1 MDDNQLQAI
10 LKSNQESAQA
20 MQKGFANLIKAQTAS
35 NEKAVDGTVA
45 GLTKE
50 LSEVNKSLQGLAKI
64 MSAKLDGVK
73 DMVKDS
79 IENDKKIESEVKK
92 RKTRSDKGQHHQWK
106 QQNGLM
112 GAILKA
118 NKYHT
123 SLWKRYEDAKA
134 AREKAKERMAKD
146 PNKMEKLGSSKLS
159 DAFKSFKAGDLI
171 KSISAGLVGLGA
183 LLAGKIMSA
192 ISAAWKATQAAL
204 PTALKAGAKNA
215 AKTALRYIPLVG
227 AVIGIAE
234 AIADGIAGWTSSED
248 WGVTKISGFLGGFF
262 AGSGEGGI
270 VNAFTNAGKWAG
282 IGATAGLVVPV
293 VGPIVGG
300 LIGAALGGILGW
312 VGGKKLAEGFDKIGD
327 WFAEKWDSLVVEPIT
342 KLYEALAPEWF
353 KKLTFT
359 WEDFFP
365 PALLK
370 LMRGDYIKVEF
381 PEFSWVDIFPKFL
394 QDFFSGTA
402 DAISESAKD
411 WKWYNIFPEFLV
423 KFFTGEYAKDEV
435 KFSWYDL
442 FPKFLQDIFS
452 GVGKGFDKMVD
463 NWKWYNIFPDFLVK
477 LFRDTKVT
485 VTDEAKS
492 NFTLEN
498 LMSLEWWAKN
508 FMPEFVYKLM
518 YGRQEAKEKGE
529 DVEFNWMAL
538 VPDWLKPAIASF
550 QGLAKGFK
558 ESDTGKAI
566 GEGIDA
572 TFNFADMVGESI
584 NAMIQKVKTWI
595 GNFFTF
601 DMKAVAAKFE
611 FNFPNP
617 IKLLTEKMLAMDM
630 FKDIEAGKDY
640 GFTSPIKNLKA
651 GIKKIVADMV
661 PPDEPKVVGRSGGLI
676 PQRVTGDQVPA
687 ILHANEIVLAENSA
701 KLFLQAAQMFARP
714 EYANAIKDLVKTNS
728 DLKSQTTDA
737 LLQAGAMNGGGDG
750 QISSLMAMMAEQQ
763 QQTTAIM
770 AQIPDAV
777 MAGASQGSSQ
787 GARTLTGPRRITH
800 NPHEMRPKH

>member
-10 LKSNQESAQA
+10 IKSNQESASE
-20 MQKGFANLIKAQTAS
+20 MKKGFANLIKAQTA
-35 NEKAVDGTVA
+35 NNKQAVDGTVG

-50 LSEVNKSLQGLAKI
+50 LQAVNQSLQGLAKI

-73 DMVKDS
+73 GMVDDS
-79 IENDKKIESEVKK
+79 IKNDNKIEAEKKK
-92 RKTRSDKGQHHQWK
+92 RATRSDKGKHHQWK
-106 QQNGLM
+106 QQNGIM

-134 AREKAKERMAKD
+134 AREKAKARRAKD

-159 DAFKSFKAGDLI
+159 DAWKSFKAGDLI
-171 KSISAGLVGLGA
+171 KSVGAGLAGLGA
-183 LLAGKIMSA
+183 LLAGKIMAS
-192 ISAAWKATQAAL
+192 ITAAWTAVKAAL
-204 PTALKAGAKNA
+204 PTALKTGAKQA

-234 AIADGIAGWTSSED
+234 AIADGISGWTSSEE
-248 WGVTKISGFLGGFF
+248 WGVTKISGLLGGFF
-262 AGSGEGGI
+262 AGKGEGGI
-270 VNAFTNAGKWAG
+270 VNAFANAGKWAG

-300 LIGAALGGILGW
+300 IIGAVLGGILGW
-312 VGGKKLAEGFDKIGD
+312 VGGKKLAEGFDSIGT
-327 WFAEKWDSLVVEPIT
+327 WFNEKWNSLVVEPIT

-353 KKLTFT
+353 KNLTFT

-370 LMRGDYIKVEF
+370 LMQGDYIKVDF
-381 PEFSWVDIFPKFL
+381 PEFSWVDLFPKWM
-394 QDFFSGTA
+394 QDFFGGTA
-402 DAISESAKD
+402 EAISESAKD

-435 KFSWYDL
+435 KFSWWDL

-463 NWKWYNIFPDFLVK
+463 NWKWYNIFPEFLVK

-485 VTDEAKS
+485 VTDEAKT

-508 FMPEFVYKLM
+508 FMPEFVWKLM
-518 YGRQEAKEKGE
+518 YGRKEAKEKGE
-529 DVEFNWMAL
+529 DIEFNWMAL

-558 ESDTGKAI
+558 ESDEGKAI

-572 TFNFADMVGESI
+572 TFDFADMIGESI
-584 NAMIQKVKTWI
+584 NAMIEKVKIWI
-595 GNFFTF
+595 GEFFTF
-601 DMKAVAAKFE
+601 DMKAISDKFK
-611 FNFPNP
+611 FDFPNP
-617 IKLLTEKMLAMDM
+617 LTMMMDKLLNTEMLQKINMEE
-630 FKDIEAGKDY
+630 KY
-640 GFTSPIKNLKA
+640 YNPIKILAKEAKGIILGMKA
-651 GIKKIVADMV
+651 DAEKEVSA
-661 PPDEPKVVGRSGGLI
+661 RSGGLI
-676 PQRVTGDQVPA
+676 PQRITGDQVPA

-714 EYANAIKDLVKTNS
+714 EYAGAIKDLVKTNA
-728 DLKSQTTDA
+728 DLKTQTTDA
-737 LLQAGAMNGGGDG
+737 LLDAGAMNGGGDG
-750 QISSLMAMMAEQQ
+750 QISALMGMMAEQQ
-763 QQTTAIM
+763 SQTTAIM
-770 AQIPDAV
+770 SQIPDAV

-787 GARTLTGPRRITH
+787 GARALTGPRRITH
-800 NPHEMRPKH
+800 NPHEMKPKH